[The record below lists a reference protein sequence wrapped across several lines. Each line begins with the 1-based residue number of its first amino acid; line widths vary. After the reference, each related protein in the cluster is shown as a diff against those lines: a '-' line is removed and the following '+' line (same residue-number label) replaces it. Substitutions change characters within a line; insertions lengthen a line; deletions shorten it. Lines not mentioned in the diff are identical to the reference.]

1 VEREH
6 IRKTAWRAV
15 ASAALLAPAW
25 AQGSGFQTPG
35 MPAQTYGPS
44 SASPGDMSQANR
56 FTSSFN
62 PAFSFVV
69 DTAVDYMDVD
79 TGPDGFDAQLRILEF
94 GAQSWVDPNAWAY
107 FIGAADEEALNIE
120 EAAVH
125 YVGLGS
131 RTTVRAGRFFV
142 DFGKQMQTHVHELRT
157 LERPLVLRTYLGD
170 EVKGDGLQFDQWYP
184 VGDETAIRWSIGAFT
199 NLLPEEGPDF
209 LPVSAEVEDRKS
221 AGDFNFTARL
231 TGFTDVGESGI
242 FQMGASAR
250 ALPSYTFVYEPSGA
264 TEEDLSN
271 TVLGLDATY
280 GWTSETGL
288 SKWTLGG
295 EYLFDQGDNGAE
307 IVDPGTPADPTDDT
321 IDVLDEAVAG
331 WYAFVDYAWNPY
343 NSVGIQYSLVELPD
357 SAQTDQS
364 EIELYWTRNFSEY
377 HRLRLVAASFSS
389 DLPDEDSMRF
399 AFQYTALLGAH
410 GHGVNW

>member
-1 VEREH
+1 
-6 IRKTAWRAV
+6 
-15 ASAALLAPAW
+15 
-25 AQGSGFQTPG
+25 

-62 PAFSFVV
+62 PAFSFVI
-69 DTAVDYMDVD
+69 DTAVDYLDVD
-79 TGPDGFDAQLRILEF
+79 TGPDGFDAKLRILEF

-125 YVGLGS
+125 YTGLGS
-131 RTTVRAGRFFV
+131 RSTLRGGRFFV

-184 VGDETAIRWSIGAFT
+184 VGDATAIRWSVGAFS

-209 LPVSAEVEDRKS
+209 LPVTAEIEDRKS
-221 AGDFNFTARL
+221 AGDLNFTARL
-231 TGFTDVGESGI
+231 TGFTDVGESGV
-242 FQMGASAR
+242 FQLGASAR
-250 ALPSYTFVYEPSGA
+250 AVPEYSFAYEPSGA
-264 TEEDLSN
+264 TAEGLSN

-280 GWTSETGL
+280 GWTDDTGQR
-288 SKWTLGG
+288 KWTLGG
-295 EYLFDQGDNGAE
+295 EFLVDRGDNGAE
-307 IVDPGTPADPTDDT
+307 ILDPGTPADPTDDT
-321 IDVLDEAVAG
+321 IGVLDDSVSG
-331 WYAFVDYAWNPY
+331 YFAFVDYAWNPY
-343 NSVGIQYSLVELPD
+343 NSVGIQYSALELPD
-357 SAQTDQS
+357 SAGTDQS
-364 EIELYWTRNFSEY
+364 EIEVYWSRSFSEY

-389 DLPDEDSMRF
+389 DLPDEDSTRL
-399 AFQYTALLGAH
+399 AFQYTVLLGAH